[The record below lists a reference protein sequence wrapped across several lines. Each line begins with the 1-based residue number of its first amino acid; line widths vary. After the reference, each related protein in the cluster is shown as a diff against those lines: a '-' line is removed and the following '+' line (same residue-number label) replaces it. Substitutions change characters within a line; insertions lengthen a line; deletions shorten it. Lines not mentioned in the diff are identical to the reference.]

1 MSESENNT
9 TPVSR
14 ANRHE
19 KSSFDNFLPVN
30 ERAAHC
36 LNACKSFVENWE
48 ENRKAGT
55 GLIMC
60 GRPGTGKTH
69 LSVAIASGVTS
80 LGDFHVLRT
89 TPQRIVRA
97 FRRAWNGEGD
107 FTETEVLD
115 IYTSCD
121 LLIIDEI
128 GVQYAS
134 LSERNILF
142 EIINDRYEWMAP
154 TILISNF
161 PDTQLDDYLG
171 ARAMDRM
178 LSVNE
183 LLAFD
188 WESQRGH
195 A

>member
-1 MSESENNT
+1 MSENEKNTNPEKPLNRYDHASFENF
-9 TPVSR
+9 R
-14 ANRHE
+14 A
-19 KSSFDNFLPVN
+19 VN
-30 ERAAHC
+30 ERAEHC
-36 LNACKSFVENWE
+36 LNTCMNYVSEWNLH
-48 ENRKAGT
+48 RQSGS

-69 LSVAIASGVTS
+69 LSIAISRGVEPY
-80 LGDFHVLRT
+80 GNVLRT
-89 TPQRIVRA
+89 SPQRIVRA
-97 FRRAWNGEGD
+97 FRRTWNQEGD

-115 IYTSCD
+115 IYARCD

-134 LSERNILF
+134 QSERNILF
-142 EIINDRYEWMAP
+142 EIINERYEWMLP

-161 PDTQLDDYLG
+161 PDSQLDDFLG

-188 WESQRGH
+188 WESQRGQ